1 MQWSERREGEADQ
14 CSVHWSAKNS
24 VQRKNCVCALPK
36 TWDTLT
42 ACTRV
47 SALFAYRQ
55 MREKERKKRFIAV
68 FSSLLLTLITFPFSF
83 FFVAILIHLCYCIA
97 CPIDTV
103 HQSVLVRIAAD
114 AAVVAAAVRLQLPL
128 FFVSPGTSNEFHFS
142 VPFLIIKVPAL
153 SAYTDSKKK
162 RVKRVE
168 GIKWAHKLVHH
179 YRRTNYYCQTTAD
192 QKREPPPTEQNCR
205 RRCNSY
211 TENLKEKEKQMRK
224 KKKKAEILLLKSN
237 CLQRGAEKKARQKR
251 QVTKER
257 REGGKGGKAIQSGKG
272 KDTVGTHR
280 KGLTKQKRQ

>member
-128 FFVSPGTSNEFHFS
+128 FFVSPGTSNEFLFS

-192 QKREPPPTEQNCR
+192 QKREPPPTEPNCR
-205 RRCNSY
+205 PRCNNY
-211 TENLKEKEKQMRK
+211 TENLKKRKANEKER
-224 KKKKAEILLLKSN
+224 EKSWN
-237 CLQRGAEKKARQKR
+237 TTAEKQLFATRGREKSAAKK
-251 QVTKER
+251 TSHEGK
-257 REGGKGGKAIQSGKG
+257 EGGRKRWKS
-272 KDTVGTHR
+272 DTIW
-280 KGLTKQKRQ
+280 